1 MDVRLDDI
9 IDSQLERVSEARDA
23 LTDGLSVLTW
33 IHFVFPSS
41 WYCFYWLG
49 KMYFERYLGIY
60 HATSSKHWSTL
71 CKLIFLLTFVTAC
84 NLLELMLFEIL
95 DLLPP
100 ALRRLAWSSGP
111 DTCPKYTSHPY
122 HGGQLYVEAPVSP
135 VGSTWPPERLE
146 EKNKS
151 PFLEDDPLIIWNSQL
166 LHGW

>member
-1 MDVRLDDI
+1 MSEGFDLDVRLDDI

-33 IHFVFPSS
+33 IHFVVFPSS

-60 HATSSKHWSTL
+60 HATSAKHWSTL

-100 ALRRLAWSSGP
+100 ALRRLAWSS
-111 DTCPKYTSHPY
+111 TFVLLCISYLSIVV
-122 HGGQLYVEAPVSP
+122 LV
-135 VGSTWPPERLE
+135 R
-146 EKNKS
+146 
-151 PFLEDDPLIIWNSQL
+151 FLL
-166 LHGW
+166 LSW